1 MATAASMDYVQKIF
15 IAYLGRGASTE
26 ALEYWGNAIDA
37 DEEQGKADFF
47 ANIWGSDAAVALYAG
62 MDTEAIITQ
71 IFQNAFERDP
81 AAEGIAYWEGEIAN
95 GNVNSVSLA
104 AAIVDSAGALDLVV
118 YDYKTEA
125 GNYYRTEMD
134 DNGKDFSADQSLAA
148 VQDVEGPASLQ
159 DSKDATDA
167 IAGVTALVDS
177 LTTADND
184 VMAMTADD
192 DVITATHLTMDA
204 GDEIE
209 DASTED
215 SDTLTVDATA
225 DFTFG
230 TVTNVETI
238 NVDLEKVNGAAFQI
252 DVGGVTGTGSTM
264 HITTAADTSL
274 GGAPISGETK
284 VELIGDLSVD
294 VTTTD
299 VTALTAASVTND
311 AITITGDANLAAVT
325 VTSVSGENDSVSV
338 GLGNANAVVTV
349 DLGAGDADS
358 LGVTASGAVT
368 VNATDVESLELTG
381 NGAALS
387 ATVTGLVAP
396 DLVVSGDQS
405 VTITGND
412 AVFDG
417 AELTDTSTAGTTSV
431 VATEDDFDA
440 SGLGVLSGT
449 LDVSDLG
456 VDAVTLL
463 SGNTVDVGSNPL
475 LFLTVG
481 GNDSAADEI
490 TINADGA
497 TAGVLAAGFETVN
510 ITGNDA
516 GTTAVDH
523 GCRRN

>member
-192 DVITATHLTMDA
+192 DVITATDA
-204 GDEIE
+204 DYGRSATKLKI
-209 DASTED
+209 ASTED

-299 VTALTAASVTND
+299 VTA
-311 AITITGDANLAAVT
+311 
-325 VTSVSGENDSVSV
+325 
-338 GLGNANAVVTV
+338 
-349 DLGAGDADS
+349 
-358 LGVTASGAVT
+358 
-368 VNATDVESLELTG
+368 
-381 NGAALS
+381 
-387 ATVTGLVAP
+387 
-396 DLVVSGDQS
+396 
-405 VTITGND
+405 
-412 AVFDG
+412 FDG
-417 AELTDTSTAGTTSV
+417 R
-431 VATEDDFDA
+431 
-440 SGLGVLSGT
+440 
-449 LDVSDLG
+449 VSDKRRHHHYGRCESCSCHCHLCQWGERQRLCGSWQCECRCNSRLG
-456 VDAVTLL
+456 RWRCRFPWRYRQW
-463 SGNTVDVGSNPL
+463 GSYCQRHRRR
-475 LFLTVG
+475 V
-481 GNDSAADEI
+481 I
-490 TINADGA
+490 GA
-497 TAGVLAAGFETVN
+497 
-510 ITGNDA
+510 
-516 GTTAVDH
+516 H
-523 GCRRN
+523 R

>member
-1 MATAASMDYVQKIF
+1 MRPPTS
-15 IAYLGRGASTE
+15 
-26 ALEYWGNAIDA
+26 
-37 DEEQGKADFF
+37 
-47 ANIWGSDAAVALYAG
+47 
-62 MDTEAIITQ
+62 
-71 IFQNAFERDP
+71 P
-81 AAEGIAYWEGEIAN
+81 
-95 GNVNSVSLA
+95 
-104 AAIVDSAGALDLVV
+104 
-118 YDYKTEA
+118 
-125 GNYYRTEMD
+125 
-134 DNGKDFSADQSLAA
+134 
-148 VQDVEGPASLQ
+148 
-159 DSKDATDA
+159 
-167 IAGVTALVDS
+167 
-177 LTTADND
+177 
-184 VMAMTADD
+184 
-192 DVITATHLTMDA
+192 
-204 GDEIE
+204 
-209 DASTED
+209 
-215 SDTLTVDATA
+215 
-225 DFTFG
+225 FG

-264 HITTAADTSL
+264 NITTAASTSL
-274 GGAPISGETK
+274 GGSPISGETD
-284 VELIGDLSVD
+284 VDLIGALAVD

-325 VTSVSGENDSVSV
+325 VTAGSGENDSVSV

-449 LDVSDLG
+449 LDVSDLD

-475 LFLTVG
+475 LILTVG

-516 GTTAVDH
+516 GTTAVVLSVDATTVTMPASA
-523 GCRRN
+523 G